1 MPAPDLL
8 RLPEVLAEAPD
19 MVRETVELVTLMP
32 PVVPPVSVKL
42 RSVLPFAEPVY
53 SSVPP
58 PRTRLPAALVELPR
72 APATPP
78 LVIAAMLSVP
88 ALMVVAP
95 V

>member
-1 MPAPDLL
+1 LV
-8 RLPEVLAEAPD
+8 RLPFDVAAAPE
-19 MVRETVELVTLMP
+19 MVRETVELATLMP
-32 PVVPPVSVKL
+32 LVVPAVRLKL
-42 RSVLPFAEPVY
+42 RSVVPFTVPVY
-53 SSVPP
+53 SRVPP
-58 PRTRLPAALVELPR
+58 PSVRLPAALVELPR